1 MFMNTGEENNSTD
14 WQEDHG
20 AWHRDIVLTG
30 DLVYWSQQLEIQPTS
45 VWRTTG
51 WGRSTRGMWYS
62 YKNFSPVV
70 VVKLEIGKV
79 SMMARWVVC
88 MMANGMCMMAGVHD
102 SLTRWWLMAWW
113 SMGMMAN
120 EYDIWYYQFRMVDG
134 FWWWTNGRMEEGIFA
149 NLCRITFV
157 TEKCE
162 KTDGNFCPKHRSP
175 HPVRK
180 KVKKNKMSQAFCSY
194 EFFVGLILQFALWQS
209 RLL

>member
-1 MFMNTGEENNSTD
+1 
-14 WQEDHG
+14 
-20 AWHRDIVLTG
+20 
-30 DLVYWSQQLEIQPTS
+30 
-45 VWRTTG
+45 
-51 WGRSTRGMWYS
+51 
-62 YKNFSPVV
+62 
-70 VVKLEIGKV
+70 
-79 SMMARWVVC
+79 
-88 MMANGMCMMAGVHD
+88 MANGMCMMAGVHD

-134 FWWWTNGRMEEGIFA
+134 FWLWTNGRMEEGIFA

-180 KVKKNKMSQAFCSY
+180 KVKKNKMSQAFCWY
-194 EFFVGLILQFALWQS
+194 EFFVGFSFTICELECQVFEARFYQKNSWFWLNIAGIFWWNQKA
-209 RLL
+209 